1 MQQINVALTPIVFNW
16 GQININSEVVEE
28 DGLAIDEVNEIFATI
43 DQSQGRGLGGR
54 RDVDGQLSVDA

>member
-28 DGLAIDEVNEIFATI
+28 DGLAIDKVNEIFATI
-43 DQSQGRGLGGR
+43 DQSQGR
-54 RDVDGQLSVDA
+54 